1 MDSFELRFC
10 LCSLFRISLD
20 SVRVCESVGLDS
32 VNALDS
38 VFPRISVLDFKFLG
52 VAFSRILLC
61 FLESCVLCEKGEGLE
76 CAGMGEW
83 RCHAREVAPDLG
95 GRARTL

>member
-1 MDSFELRFC
+1 M
-10 LCSLFRISLD
+10 
-20 SVRVCESVGLDS
+20 RVCESVGLDS

-38 VFPRISVLDFKFLG
+38 VFPRISVLDSKFLR

-95 GRARTL
+95 GRVRTL

>member
-1 MDSFELRFC
+1 M
-10 LCSLFRISLD
+10 
-20 SVRVCESVGLDS
+20 RVCESVGLDS

-38 VFPRISVLDFKFLG
+38 VFPRISVLDSKFLR

-76 CAGMGEW
+76 CAGMGE
-83 RCHAREVAPDLG
+83 CHAREVAPDLG
-95 GRARTL
+95 GRVRTL

>member
-32 VNALDS
+32 AIALDS
-38 VFPRISVLDFKFLG
+38 VFP
-52 VAFSRILLC
+52 
-61 FLESCVLCEKGEGLE
+61 LESLF
-76 CAGMGEW
+76 
-83 RCHAREVAPDLG
+83 
-95 GRARTL
+95 